1 MTNGDKMAIFEQYPE
16 YAMRTNKKGE
26 RETKPWVSGP
36 SPLAM
41 GLLAGG
47 LGILSQPEDTSGWVT
62 EGGEF
67 DPTNIARG
75 GLLGLQ
81 AYQDQNKNLQGQ
93 RKDFYTHLTEIQ
105 DQAIQT
111 QKFNDEQ
118 MDREEKKKK
127 FPGMIRELRAL
138 DNPAITAKLNT
149 LAITGQGDIDSAY
162 NTAYNLL
169 SAVSKQ
175 WEKPEL
181 VNGSLFQKSKDGEW
195 KYITTPTASTT
206 KLKLSAPEVTG
217 QLFNAGTKIRLWED
231 TGFAGSKEGM
241 LHPIQYN
248 KLYREKQRAE
258 IWTGDTIDK
267 EGRKTSFRK
276 KFEIPG
282 EITPEDYAVLWGLD
296 PSQVKRFEI
305 DSPLTDTSEM
315 TSARKKSITEAKD
328 MGKVGIIARVED
340 HISRQT
346 FDPTKLSM
354 EQYGQYFT
362 GGALPITGEARSYE
376 NMALAGSRMFGY
388 LFSGATVKDDENRA
402 MRTVLYPMPG
412 DGKDDVLRKAEFRRV
427 ILDMYKTYV
436 PEDVGKVIFSKIKN
450 NKEKGIV
457 TTVDEIEEVVKA
469 SEFKKS
475 PVLTKAESAT
485 TLEKI
490 W

>member
-1 MTNGDKMAIFEQYPE
+1 MALLEQYPE
-16 YAMRTNKKGE
+16 YTMMTDSQGNRV
-26 RETKPWVSGP
+26 TKPYVSGP
-36 SPLAM
+36 SPISQGLMAAGFGMMGDGASEWVGGGGINWDAM
-41 GLLAGG
+41 G
-47 LGILSQPEDTSGWVT
+47 
-62 EGGEF
+62 
-67 DPTNIARG
+67 RG

-81 AYQDQNKNLQGQ
+81 AYQNANKDL
-93 RKDFYTHLTEIQ
+93 Q
-105 DQAIQT
+105 DQRSTFFDQRRLEEAHAMDTNKFQT
-111 QKFNDEQ
+111 EK
-118 MDREEKKKK
+118 MDREEKKRK

-138 DNPAITAKLNT
+138 DNPAITARLNT
-149 LAITGQGDIDSAY
+149 LAIMGQGDIDTAY

-169 SAVSKQ
+169 SGVSKQ

-195 KYITTPTASTT
+195 KYITTPSGSTT

-328 MGKVGIIARVED
+328 MGKVGIISRVED

-436 PEDVGKVIFSKIKN
+436 PEDVGKVIFSKIKD
-450 NKEKGIV
+450 NKKKGIV
-457 TTVDEIEEVVKA
+457 TTKTEIVEIIQEAKT
-469 SEFKKS
+469 KS
-475 PVLTKAESAT
+475 GTELTNPAT
-485 TLEKI
+485 IKETLDSLMPL
-490 W
+490 

>member
-1 MTNGDKMAIFEQYPE
+1 MAEQYPE
-16 YAMRTNKKGE
+16 WAMRTNAQNE
-26 RETKPWVSGP
+26 RETRPWVSGI
-36 SPLAM
+36 SPLASGLMAAGFGMM
-41 GLLAGG
+41 GDGASEWVGG
-47 LGILSQPEDTSGWVT
+47 
-62 EGGEF
+62 GG
-67 DPTNIARG
+67 TNWDAMGRG

-81 AYQDQNKNLQGQ
+81 AYQIANNDL
-93 RKDFYTHLTEIQ
+93 Q
-105 DQAIQT
+105 DQRSTFFDQRRLEEAHAMDTNKFQT
-111 QKFNDEQ
+111 EK
-118 MDREEKKKK
+118 MDLEEKKKK

-138 DNPAITAKLNT
+138 NNPAITAKLNALT
-149 LAITGQGDIDSAY
+149 IMGQGDIDTAY

-169 SAVSKQ
+169 STTSKQ
-175 WEKPEL
+175 WGKPEL
-181 VNGSLFQKSKDGEW
+181 IDGSLFQKTKDGEW
-195 KYITTPTASTT
+195 KYISTPSKSTS
-206 KLKLSAPEVTG
+206 KIKLSAPEVTG
-217 QLFNAGTKIRLWED
+217 QLFDAGTKIRLWEE

-315 TSARKKSITEAKD
+315 TSARKKTITEAKD
-328 MGKVGIIARVED
+328 MGKVGIISRVED

-457 TTVDEIEEVVKA
+457 TTKTEIIEIIREGKTKSSTKLTDPVVIEE
-469 SEFKKS
+469 
-475 PVLTKAESAT
+475 
-485 TLEKI
+485 TLDKLMPYDR
-490 W
+490 

>member
-1 MTNGDKMAIFEQYPE
+1 MALLEQYPE
-16 YAMRTNKKGE
+16 YTMMTDSQGNRV
-26 RETKPWVSGP
+26 TKPYVSGP
-36 SPLAM
+36 SPISQGLMAAGFGMMGDGASEWVGGGGINWDAM
-41 GLLAGG
+41 G
-47 LGILSQPEDTSGWVT
+47 
-62 EGGEF
+62 
-67 DPTNIARG
+67 RG

-81 AYQDQNKNLQGQ
+81 AYQNANKDL
-93 RKDFYTHLTEIQ
+93 Q
-105 DQAIQT
+105 DQRSTFFDQRRLEEAHAMDTNKFQT
-111 QKFNDEQ
+111 EK
-118 MDREEKKKK
+118 MDREEKKRK

-138 DNPAITAKLNT
+138 DNPAITARLNT
-149 LAITGQGDIDSAY
+149 LAIMGQGDIDTAY

-169 SAVSKQ
+169 SGISKQ

-195 KYITTPTASTT
+195 KYITTPSGSTT

-328 MGKVGIIARVED
+328 MGKVGIISRVED

-436 PEDVGKVIFSKIKN
+436 PEDVGKVIFSKIKD
-450 NKEKGIV
+450 NKKKGIV
-457 TTVDEIEEVVKA
+457 TTKTEIVEIIQEAKT
-469 SEFKKS
+469 KS
-475 PVLTKAESAT
+475 GTELTNPAT
-485 TLEKI
+485 IKETLDSLMPL
-490 W
+490 